1 MKKIKKNVIRC
12 KHCGNIIEST
22 GVHDFKFCECK
33 TCAVDGGHDYL
44 RRCYKTNPETDFE
57 DLSEIIE
64 VSDEGKSHCKQSD
77 TKILDEIALFGGR
90 STQGVV
96 RIDNTVRRPHKKESE
111 FANSFL
117 SFLQEN
123 GFEYSQRYLGQDES
137 GRDIFEYIEGFVPD
151 DIGNTTL
158 DQLCE
163 FMKIVRRFHDLSLR
177 FTRKNQ
183 VICHNDLSP
192 CNTVFVDN
200 MPVAIIDWDS
210 ACVGERWE
218 DLTYILWLWINIG
231 SHDRANIDILG
242 QTKAALFAYGADA
255 QTLKNFSGKLIW
267 RMNKVIAEMS
277 PNNYQYEKTKDW
289 VEFSKLW
296 VEQNSEI
303 ITKEIG

>member
-1 MKKIKKNVIRC
+1 MKKIIKNVIRC
-12 KHCGNIIEST
+12 KHCGNIIESIR
-22 GVHDFKFCECK
+22 VHDFKFCECGS
-33 TCAVDGGHDYL
+33 CAVDGGHDYL
-44 RRCYKTNPETDFE
+44 HRCYKTNPETDFE

-64 VSDEGKSHCKQSD
+64 VSNEGKSHCKQSD
-77 TKILDEIALFGGR
+77 TQILNELILFGGR

-96 RIDNTVRRPHKKESE
+96 RIDNTVRRPHKTESE
-111 FANSFL
+111 FSNSFL

-123 GFEYSQRYLGQDES
+123 GFGYSQRYLGRDES

-151 DIGNTTL
+151 DIGNTSI

-242 QTKAALFAYGADA
+242 QAKAALFAYGADA